1 VLVPTL
7 ILVGVA
13 LRHAWRLAARGWR
26 GSARAGTPVMRGVA
40 LVVAAVI
47 VAGVVAY
54 VGVNADGSRRFA
66 ARRAPAR
73 GGYNGLAA
81 RTSKLA
87 LAAGA
92 VAGVPGVISNDPEH
106 VYWVTSRFPTYAPRS
121 FTRYGDDAEAALKA
135 WISSGSVT
143 TFAEFDQPHTTGG
156 WRAADLRRWGITLSD
171 PVTYPD
177 GILYRLS
184 IPTGAAGRGMPAGG

>member
-1 VLVPTL
+1 MQAAGL
-7 ILVGVA
+7 I
-13 LRHAWRLAARGWR
+13 
-26 GSARAGTPVMRGVA
+26 T
-40 LVVAAVI
+40 AAVI
-47 VAGVVAY
+47 MVGVVAY
-54 VGVNADGSRRFA
+54 VGVNANGSRRFA
-66 ARRAPAR
+66 ARNGPTR
-73 GGYNGLAA
+73 GGYNGLAT

-92 VAGVPGVISNDPEH
+92 VAGDPGVISNDPEH

-143 TFAEFDQPHTTGG
+143 TFAEFNQPHTTGG
-156 WRAADLRRWGITLSD
+156 WRAADLRKWGITLSH

-177 GILYRLS
+177 GTLYHLS
-184 IPTGAAGRGMPAGG
+184 IPTGAAGRGMPTGG